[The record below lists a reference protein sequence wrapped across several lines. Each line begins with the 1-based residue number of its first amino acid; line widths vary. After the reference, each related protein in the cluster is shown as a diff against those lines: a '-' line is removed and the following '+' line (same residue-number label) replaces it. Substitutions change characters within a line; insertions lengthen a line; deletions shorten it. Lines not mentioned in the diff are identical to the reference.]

1 MPTYHLFQYIITLL
15 IILVTGGVALLLSQY
30 RIQEYRSSRLLTLL
44 LLTLLVRA
52 ALALSGSPLV
62 AGWSDGLQLAA
73 APLFLLHLRS
83 LLGDRLS
90 SGRDGY
96 HFAPFFGWVFLSSL
110 PGQLAVI
117 LNSWWALFPELFVS
131 IYLVGALVYLRS
143 RLERLKQIRS
153 RLPIGK
159 VRWAQLSLLA
169 WAMVI
174 LSGAVRDGGALGMDA
189 LAASL
194 VGIIR
199 MGLELVLAV
208 GLAGVGLTRE
218 RPVAAVDLKEEAF
231 LLSIADRNEPEPED
245 IRENASLF
253 KTLDA
258 TMQSEKYFFD
268 DDLRLNQLSELM
280 HKKPKEISRA
290 IHHVGGQSFFDY
302 VNGYRALAAQVLMDD
317 AEKQLSLYEIH
328 QASSIESRLVFNATF
343 QRLTGSSPTRYYQL
357 NKKA

>member
-1 MPTYHLFQYIITLL
+1 MPTDHLYQYSIALL
-15 IILVTGGVALLLSQY
+15 IILVSGGVALLLSQY

-44 LLTLLVRA
+44 LLTLLARA
-52 ALALSGSPLV
+52 ALALAGNPLASGW
-62 AGWSDGLQLAA
+62 ADGLQLAA

-96 HFAPFFGWVFLSSL
+96 HFAPFAGWMVLSSL
-110 PGQLAVI
+110 PGQVAVI
-117 LNSWWALFPELFVS
+117 SDAWWALFPELFVL
-131 IYLVGALVYLRS
+131 IYLVGALAYMRS
-143 RLERLKQIRS
+143 RVERLKQIRS

-159 VRWAQLSLLA
+159 VRWAQLSLLT
-169 WAMVI
+169 WAMVVF
-174 LSGAVRDGGALGMDA
+174 SGAMRDGLALSA
-189 LAASL
+189 AASSANL
-194 VGIIR
+194 VEMAR
-199 MGLELVLAV
+199 LGLELALAV
-208 GLAGVGLTRE
+208 SLAGVGLTRE

-231 LLSIADRNEPEPED
+231 LLSIAGRSEPEPED

-290 IHHVGGQSFFDY
+290 IHHVGGQPFFDY
-302 VNGYRALAAQVLMDD
+302 VNGYRALAAQVLIDD
-317 AEKQLSLYEIH
+317 AEKDLSLYEIQ

-343 QRLTGSSPTRYYQL
+343 KRLTGSSPTSYYNL
-357 NKKA
+357 NKQA